1 MKSGDRIRWFPR
13 GKSSF
18 KQQGPGPRP
27 ARLPT
32 PRGPSTSPDIG
43 ETHARVQAIL
53 ISWLKDLLLPHAWKI
68 TVWPKAGGN
77 KFQIKRGRWG
87 RGPWEG
93 RRRDLPTANAPGKAS
108 ILRALL
114 LPWPAGVFPFAPGLA
129 PGHRLGEWCLFW
141 RDLCRCYFDK
151 TVILFSPLPLPHSLT
166 SPVLAKAFVCLC
178 ACVWGRGVW
187 DEGQGSLI
195 TSKHRL
201 QFHRVD

>member
-1 MKSGDRIRWFPR
+1 MKSGNRIRWFPR
-13 GKSSF
+13 GKSSL
-18 KQQGPGPRP
+18 KQQDSVPRP
-27 ARLPT
+27 ARWPT

-53 ISWLKDLLLPHAWKI
+53 ICWLKGLLLPHAWKI
-68 TVWPKAGGN
+68 TVWSKREKKK

-93 RRRDLPTANAPGKAS
+93 RRRDLPIPNAPGKAS
-108 ILRALL
+108 TLRAL

-151 TVILFSPLPLPHSLT
+151 TVILFPPFPLPHSLT
-166 SPVLAKAFVCLC
+166 SPIPAKAFVCLC
-178 ACVWGRGVW
+178 ACVWGRGMGW
-187 DEGQGSLI
+187 RAG
-195 TSKHRL
+195 
-201 QFHRVD
+201 